1 MSICLSCLSSSVLS
15 LWCVEQNKSV
25 KRVERCPPLFWT
37 GSYVAQLPLNSLIV
51 KDDFEILI
59 PVSSSRIVG
68 LQV

>member
-1 MSICLSCLSSSVLS
+1 M
-15 LWCVEQNKSV
+15 WNKINQC
-25 KRVERCPPLFWT
+25 KEMKDAPPLFFWT

-59 PVSSSRIVG
+59 SVSSSRIVG

>member
-1 MSICLSCLSSSVLS
+1 MPPPFLDRVLCS
-15 LWCVEQNKSV
+15 PAALE
-25 KRVERCPPLFWT
+25 L
-37 GSYVAQLPLNSLIV
+37 LIV

>member
-1 MSICLSCLSSSVLS
+1 M
-15 LWCVEQNKSV
+15 WNKINQC
-25 KRVERCPPLFWT
+25 KELKDAPPPFWT